1 VTIEGEDTTAPEL
14 RRAGFARN
22 AMWLLF
28 AEATGKIASF
38 VFVVIVARELG
49 ARDYGAFA
57 FAVAFVAP
65 FYRLAA
71 WGVDST
77 VISEVARDHRR
88 VAEIFPAGLVLRV
101 GFGTLALLSALVI
114 APFFVDGHQAYVAFA
129 VLGAALLLD
138 ELSQFLSA
146 LFRSFERMEYHALVV
161 LSNRVLSV
169 ILALVVLHGGGHLIA
184 VCFTYLVGSF
194 GAMVFGFV
202 FLRRFLPPGTR
213 LRPSR
218 QVMRHMARTGA
229 PLGIASA
236 LNMLAFRVDTVILQ
250 AVKGTVAVA
259 QYAVAYRFFDSL
271 AFVAYNL
278 GDTAQPAIARTGKGG
293 DATRTF
299 TLATAAMLAFYLPL
313 AVGYL
318 FAGRW
323 IVVTLFSE
331 TYRAAVPA
339 LMWLGVASAFYGLTY
354 IARVG
359 AIALGRRSE
368 ITWIAVTALAANLAM
383 NAYAIPRWGGT
394 GAGTTT
400 CLTEVI
406 EAALTVT
413 LFLRT
418 NPLRGASRAML
429 VPVAAAAASAAVL
442 AVLGL
447 RDGAALGGLAVV
459 YLVTLVGAARLLVPD
474 DAAELGR
481 LLRNRFIRRP
491 SSR

>member
-1 VTIEGEDTTAPEL
+1 MSTAAPA
-14 RRAGFARN
+14 RKPGFARN
-22 AMWLLF
+22 ALWLLI

-49 ARDYGAFA
+49 AHDYGAFA

-77 VISEVARDHRR
+77 VISEVARDHSL
-88 VAEIFPAGLVLRV
+88 VAEIFPAGLVLRI
-101 GFGTLALLSALVI
+101 GFGIVALLAALAI
-114 APFFVDGHQAYVAFA
+114 APFFVDGHQAYVALA
-129 VLGAALLLD
+129 ILGAALLLD

-146 LFRSFERMEYHALVV
+146 LFRSFERMEFHALVV

-169 ILALVVLHGGGHLIA
+169 ILALVVLHSGGGLIEIC
-184 VCFTYLVGSF
+184 VTYLVGSF
-194 GAMVFGFV
+194 GAMVFGFF
-202 FLRRFLPPGTR
+202 FLRRFLPHDRP
-213 LRPSR
+213 LRPQR
-218 QVMRHMARTGA
+218 EVLRRMIRTGA

-250 AVKGTVAVA
+250 AVKGTIAVA

-278 GDTAQPAIARTGKGG
+278 GDTAQPAIARTGKGRES
-293 DATRTF
+293 TRTF

-323 IVVTLFSE
+323 IVVSLFSE
-331 TYRAAVPA
+331 KYRAAAPA
-339 LMWLGVASAFYGLTY
+339 LAWLGVASAFYGLTY

-359 AIALGRRSE
+359 AISLGRRSE

-394 GAGTTT
+394 GAGATT
-400 CLTEVI
+400 CFTEII
-406 EAALTVT
+406 EAGLTIAL
-413 LFLRT
+413 FYRS
-418 NPLRGASRAML
+418 NPQRGGSRGIF
-429 VPVAAAAASAAVL
+429 VPVAAAAISAATL
-442 AVLGL
+442 AVFGL
-447 RDGAALGGLAVV
+447 RDATALIVLAVV
-459 YLVTLVGAARLLVPD
+459 YLSTLIAAARVLVPD
-474 DAAELGR
+474 DAAQLGR
-481 LLRNRFIRRP
+481 LLRKRFIRPANGR
-491 SSR
+491 SQ